1 MILKK
6 ILGLFFSLVV
16 VLVLSGCGDTNST
29 SKGTDSSS
37 KKSETSE
44 TSLVS
49 DTNSK
54 QESSSFKFEKL
65 YSTNWSED
73 WHGLT
78 TKIDKVKIVEPHDP
92 EQNLDGSTTALAVG
106 VNFTITNNSD
116 RDIMVYPNQ
125 GNIVIG
131 DQQGKVNLSDSNN
144 DLGGTISPGVT
155 KTGVISYSLSNQID
169 ASSIKDLRVLWKA
182 TDTKVENVDDYTKS
196 YDISLNLQ

>member
-1 MILKK
+1 MKK
-6 ILGLFFSLVV
+6 VLGFVCGLVV
-16 VLVLSGCGDTNST
+16 VLFLSGCGNTNNT
-29 SKGTDSSS
+29 SKEAESPS
-37 KKSETSE
+37 KKTETSE
-44 TSLVS
+44 TSVVS
-49 DTNSK
+49 ETNST
-54 QESSSFKFEKL
+54 QVSSAFKFEKI
-65 YSTNWSED
+65 YSTNWNED

-131 DQQGKVNLSDSNN
+131 DQQGKVNLSGSNN

-196 YDISLNLQ
+196 YDITLNLQ